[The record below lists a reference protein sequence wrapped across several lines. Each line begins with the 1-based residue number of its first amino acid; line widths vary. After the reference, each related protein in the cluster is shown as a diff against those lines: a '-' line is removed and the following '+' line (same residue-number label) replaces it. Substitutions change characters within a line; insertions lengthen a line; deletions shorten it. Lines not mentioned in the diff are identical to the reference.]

1 MLVLTRK
8 SDESVIL
15 GNSIEVKV
23 LGIRGDQVSLGF
35 TAPLEISIYRKEV
48 YEAIQRENIQAVR
61 RGAQELQKIRDTLG
75 LHLAQQMKKENE
87 PDKERSDVPAR

>member
-48 YEAIQRENIQAVR
+48 YEAIQKENIQAVR
-61 RGAQELQKIRDTLG
+61 RGEGELEKLTNSLGRHFIKRKASEPSNERRDDQ
-75 LHLAQQMKKENE
+75 AN
-87 PDKERSDVPAR
+87 

>member
-15 GNSIEVKV
+15 GSTIEVKV

-35 TAPLEISIYRKEV
+35 TAPHEVSIYRKEV
-48 YEAIQRENIQAVR
+48 YEAIQKENIQAVK
-61 RGAQELQKIRDTLG
+61 RGDNELENLKHSLGQHFIRKHISNL
-75 LHLAQQMKKENE
+75 
-87 PDKERSDVPAR
+87 KERGDVKAS